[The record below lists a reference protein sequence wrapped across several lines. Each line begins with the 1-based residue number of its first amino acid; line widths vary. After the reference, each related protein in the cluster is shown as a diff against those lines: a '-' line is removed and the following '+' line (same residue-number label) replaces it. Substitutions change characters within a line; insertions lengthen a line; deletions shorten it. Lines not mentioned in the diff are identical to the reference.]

1 MPCPGCEHLGIRNTV
16 DFKSD
21 LQGLPPRVLS
31 LAVSGEYTNK
41 HELADAVRAFPAV
54 RPQLAALV
62 AQRCSLC
69 WEPVRR

>member
-1 MPCPGCEHLGIRNTV
+1 MRCPGCKGLGIDDTV
-16 DFKSD
+16 KVVSD
-21 LQGLPPRVLS
+21 LEGLPPRVLS

-62 AQRCSLC
+62 AQPC
-69 WEPVRR
+69 